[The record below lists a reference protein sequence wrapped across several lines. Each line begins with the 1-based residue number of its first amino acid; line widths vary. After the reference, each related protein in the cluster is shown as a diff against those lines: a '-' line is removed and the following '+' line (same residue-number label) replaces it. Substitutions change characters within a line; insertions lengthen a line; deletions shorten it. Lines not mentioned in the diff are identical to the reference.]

1 MDEFDGFE
9 AERRKGIQAVFSK
22 YSDRILHLES
32 FRPWLV
38 GLGALGA
45 LIAALSRLDPDGTP
59 GLVAL
64 IVGVVFAF
72 VGAACA
78 AAMDFKKIEL
88 GAQLKSLEEMAEKAI
103 QLGREVAADR
113 KKLEEGAAVLDR
125 RRRGRLQAI
134 EQMLQAIEAGLL
146 ASDEDAKKATA
157 ATMLRRSITSIRNA
171 VDYHA
176 TEFFTV
182 SIFRREDERMVRIAA
197 EWTNPDLAG
206 NGGRNWKKGQGY
218 TGGAWHRA
226 ETNPNGDVVLSDTT
240 PDHVAEEYP
249 VEGRD
254 AERERHY
261 KSVAAIPILIRHNN
275 EVWGVVT
282 ATSDRIGMFDR
293 SGPGRQNV
301 EMIRDI
307 ARIAALLAGLN
318 GQPPRRRAAPKPAA
332 AS

>member
-1 MDEFDGFE
+1 MSDFENFE
-9 AERRKGIQAVFSK
+9 AELRSGTRTVFGK
-22 YSDRILHLES
+22 YSDRILQLES

-45 LIAALSRLDPDGTP
+45 LVTALSRLDPDGTF

-64 IVGVVFAF
+64 IGGVIFAF
-72 VGAACA
+72 VGAACV

-88 GAQLKSLEEMAEKAI
+88 STQLKSFEDLADKAI
-103 QLGREVAADR
+103 QLGREVANDR

-134 EQMLQAIEAGLL
+134 EQMLQAVEAGLL
-146 ASDEDAKKATA
+146 ATDEPTKKATA

-182 SIFRREDERMVRIAA
+182 SIFRCEEDRMTRIAA
-197 EWTNPDLAG
+197 EWTNPELAG

-218 TGGAWHRA
+218 TGGAWLRA
-226 ETNPNGDVVLSDTT
+226 ETNPNGDVVLSDTS
-240 PDHVAEEYP
+240 PDHIAHEYP

-254 AERERHY
+254 PQRERLY
-261 KSVAAIPILIRHNN
+261 MSVAAIPILIRHNN
-275 EVWGVVT
+275 EVWGIVT
-282 ATSDRIGMFDR
+282 ATSDRVGMFDR
-293 SGPGRQNV
+293 TGPGLQNV

-318 GQPPRRRAAPKPAA
+318 GQAPKQRPAKKPPL

>member
-9 AERRKGIQAVFSK
+9 AERRKGIRAVFSK

-88 GAQLKSLEEMAEKAI
+88 GAQLKSLEELAEKAI

-182 SIFRREDERMVRIAA
+182 SIFRREDERMANRRRVDQPGPCWKRWA
-197 EWTNPDLAG
+197 ELEKRTGLHRRRLAPRRDEPQWRRRLERHHARPRR
-206 NGGRNWKKGQGY
+206 GRVSG
-218 TGGAWHRA
+218 GGAGCGTRA
-226 ETNPNGDVVLSDTT
+226 PLQVGRGYSHFNPTQQRGLGCGHSHQR
-240 PDHVAEEYP
+240 PH
-249 VEGRD
+249 
-254 AERERHY
+254 
-261 KSVAAIPILIRHNN
+261 
-275 EVWGVVT
+275 W
-282 ATSDRIGMFDR
+282 
-293 SGPGRQNV
+293 NV
-301 EMIRDI
+301 R
-307 ARIAALLAGLN
+307 
-318 GQPPRRRAAPKPAA
+318 P
-332 AS
+332 